1 VIAAALQSR
10 KPLQIEKAI
19 RIVPHGKQ
27 AGLKPTSLRGMA
39 EIDPRKEDFFR
50 RVVEERKKFPKD
62 DPMEYFLKIF
72 ASSGSYGLF
81 VEVNPK
87 ELRRNDGNRRLL
99 RRTLA

>member
-1 VIAAALQSR
+1 MQ
-10 KPLQIEKAI
+10 
-19 RIVPHGKQ
+19 
-27 AGLKPTSLRGMA
+27 
-39 EIDPRKEDFFR
+39 IDPRKEDFFR

-87 ELRRNDGNRRLL
+87 AMDEPTPIAVFSGEHSHEESSKEVEQAGRW
-99 RRTLA
+99 